1 VAPPD
6 PRPTANGTV
15 LALGFALVAVL
26 FGAGLWYAQVHA
38 FYERVQGL
46 GAVTVAGVAVPVTAY
61 DGLDG
66 AASPLKLRGC
76 FRLDPAALPAAPPA
90 ANPTPLVAPGWFPCF
105 DARAL
110 DAALKA
116 GEARALLAAAGEPP
130 GFDRILAVF
139 PDGRAYQWRQ
149 IAEGAGG

>member
-38 FYERVQGL
+38 FHHRVQGL
-46 GAVTVAGVAVPVTAY
+46 GGVTVAGVAVPVTGY

-66 AASPLKLRGC
+66 DASPLKLRGC
-76 FRLDPAALPAAPPA
+76 FRLDPAALPDAPAAPK
-90 ANPTPLVAPGWFPCF
+90 PTPLVAPGWFACF

-110 DAALKA
+110 DAALA
-116 GEARALLAAAGEPP
+116 SGEARALVAASGEPA

-149 IAEGAGG
+149 IADGAGG

>member
-1 VAPPD
+1 
-6 PRPTANGTV
+6 
-15 LALGFALVAVL
+15 
-26 FGAGLWYAQVHA
+26 
-38 FYERVQGL
+38 
-46 GAVTVAGVAVPVTAY
+46 VTGY

-76 FRLDPAALPAAPPA
+76 FRLDPAALPDAPVAPK
-90 ANPTPLVAPGWFPCF
+90 PTPLVGPGWFACF

-110 DAALKA
+110 DAALKS
-116 GEARALLAAAGEPP
+116 GEARALVAASGEPA